1 MKTLK
6 MLKEVNVM
14 SLNLNKV
21 LIAGRLTDSPEL
33 RYTPSGKAVSNFVV
47 ATNEYWN
54 DGNGEKQQK
63 TEFHQI
69 TCWNSLAENCVRYLV
84 KGQAVYIEGSLRTR
98 KYEDQEGVQRTV
110 TFCLAQ
116 LVKFLDKPFAKA
128 QDEPKAKEN
137 EDTPDDEQAPEPSE
151 EEPELVGEDVLL

>member
-1 MKTLK
+1 
-6 MLKEVNVM
+6 M

-21 LIAGRLTDSPEL
+21 LIAGRLTDKPEL
-33 RYTPSGKAVSNFVV
+33 GYTPSGKAVSNFVV
-47 ATNEYWN
+47 ATKEYWN
-54 DGNGEKQQK
+54 DSNGEKQQRA
-63 TEFHQI
+63 EFHRI
-69 TCWNSLAENCVRYLV
+69 TCWNSLAENCAKYLI

-116 LVKFLDKPFAKA
+116 LVKFLDKP
-128 QDEPKAKEN
+128 KAKEQ
-137 EDTPDDEQAPEPSE
+137 EDPIGDEQSSEVGEESVEE